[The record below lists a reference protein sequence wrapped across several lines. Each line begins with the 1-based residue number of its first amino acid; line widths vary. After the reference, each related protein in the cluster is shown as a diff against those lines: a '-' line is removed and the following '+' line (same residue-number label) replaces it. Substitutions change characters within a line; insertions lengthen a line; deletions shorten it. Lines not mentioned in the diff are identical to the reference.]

1 LFQCRKKRL
10 VAQWPAG
17 LLVSAKEFDIL
28 LSQHPGKKGT
38 PVRRKFE
45 QGTDPHHDVIPAP
58 CMGRRATPA
67 IPGWRIDQARTHGVG
82 FDITRRGQQMGLIE
96 NTRREPP
103 LPEVPTPPF
112 AEVDH
117 ARISPVDL
125 SDRSPESV
133 RRLGH
138 GDEMDVIGHEAIRQN
153 LDFKGAA
160 PMCKKFEV
168 ALVILITEKGRLSS
182 ISTLSD
188 VMGKTWCD
196 NAS

>member
-1 LFQCRKKRL
+1 
-10 VAQWPAG
+10 
-17 LLVSAKEFDIL
+17 
-28 LSQHPGKKGT
+28 
-38 PVRRKFE
+38 
-45 QGTDPHHDVIPAP
+45 
-58 CMGRRATPA
+58 
-67 IPGWRIDQARTHGVG
+67 
-82 FDITRRGQQMGLIE
+82 
-96 NTRREPP
+96 
-103 LPEVPTPPF
+103 VPTPPF

-117 ARISPVDL
+117 ARISAVDL
-125 SDRSPESV
+125 SDRPPESV

-160 PMCKKFEV
+160 PLSKKFEV

-196 NAS
+196 DAS